1 VKLRHP
7 VPKLLGALLIA
18 MQSAMGAYAAPAAK
32 ETRVLE
38 RVSVSGTN
46 REMGMGCPS
55 SRPALKNRATWRLDP
70 RSATS

>member
-1 VKLRHP
+1 VWFRFLTEGTLVKLRHP

-46 REMGMGCPS
+46 REMGMGTVSANCT
-55 SRPALKNRATWRLDP
+55 PAQ
-70 RSATS
+70 